1 MLKGAIEYIEGQ
13 KVGEYIIRPSSR
25 GKEFLTITWKFFEG
39 VLVHLLVKEEYLK
52 DYFKPKLLLG
62 KDEYETFDEIYE
74 RYIVPCN
81 NHMEAVANNK
91 KFSSEKIEVVE
102 KRLKDEKELDTAIVP
117 YGFCVTERAPQ
128 YLVLIY
134 VPKDKVEK
142 EYIKVKPEGLFFH
155 GQVFSTLKALTSF
168 FKEEFRKP
176 EYKSYLKRVKPPFSD
191 TDKIA

>member
-1 MLKGAIEYIEGQ
+1 
-13 KVGEYIIRPSSR
+13 
-25 GKEFLTITWKFFEG
+25 
-39 VLVHLLVKEEYLK
+39 
-52 DYFKPKLLLG
+52 
-62 KDEYETFDEIYE
+62 
-74 RYIVPCN
+74 
-81 NHMEAVANNK
+81 MEAVANNK

-155 GQVFSTLKALTSF
+155 G
-168 FKEEFRKP
+168 
-176 EYKSYLKRVKPPFSD
+176 
-191 TDKIA
+191 